1 MTEAGSVSGT
11 SGQGVSGQ
19 NSSTIREFA
28 AGGASDRSTT
38 ASSRLPNF
46 FVIGAPRSGTTSL
59 YEYLDAHPD
68 VFMSTVKEPD
78 FFIHPSLALAHPL
91 GGTERAD
98 LDTDAAQFEELA
110 KDLQTYRSLFAGAA
124 RQARVGE
131 ASAIYLGNPIAPWHL
146 RGYVPDAKL
155 IAVLRNPTER
165 AFSHLV
171 HAKRI
176 YAEHGQTSAIG
187 AEGMSVDDAF
197 EVAVDKA
204 LRDGPFDE
212 TKSDPEVWVQSGFY
226 HLHLTRFLSYFPAE
240 QLKVFLFEDLSQRPR
255 EVMQEIFGFLG
266 IDDSFELPTT
276 EAFNASVVPR
286 NQRLFS
292 LFTTKNPLMR
302 KARAIAPTNVR
313 ALALRTRNRVLG
325 SGKPPPDLGL
335 GNKLDAIYREDI
347 LALQHHLGRD
357 LSGWLSEGSGG
368 EIASR

>member
-1 MTEAGSVSGT
+1 MAEVGGVSEATV
-11 SGQGVSGQ
+11 QRVSGQ
-19 NSSTIREFA
+19 NGSTGTEAAAEPSSE
-28 AGGASDRSTT
+28 GSTT
-38 ASSRLPNF
+38 TTGRLPNF
-46 FVIGAPRSGTTSL
+46 FIIGAPRSGTTSL
-59 YEYLDAHPD
+59 YEYLAAHPD
-68 VFMSTVKEPD
+68 VYMSTVKEPD
-78 FFIHPSLALAHPL
+78 FFIRPSLALAHPL

-98 LDTDAAQFEELA
+98 LDVDAARFEELA
-110 KDLQTYRSLFAGAA
+110 KDLRWYRPLFAGAA

-146 RGYVPDAKL
+146 RGYRPDAKL

-176 YAEHGQTSAIG
+176 YTEHGQVGATG

-197 EVAVDKA
+197 GAAVETA

-255 EVMQEIFGFLG
+255 ELMQEIFGFLG
-266 IDDSFELPTT
+266 IDDTFELPTT

-286 NQRLFS
+286 SQRLFS
-292 LFTTKNPLMR
+292 LFTTKNSLMR
-302 KARAIAPTNVR
+302 KARALAPTKVR
-313 ALALRTRNRVLG
+313 AFALRTRNRLLAA
-325 SGKPPPDLGL
+325 GKPPLDPGL
-335 GNKLDAIYREDI
+335 GSKLDAIYREDI
-347 LALQHHLGRD
+347 LRLQDHLGRD
-357 LSGWLSEGSGG
+357 LSGWLGQGSGG
-368 EIASR
+368 QPAS

>member
-1 MTEAGSVSGT
+1 MVEAGGERELSNESGRRENGST
-11 SGQGVSGQ
+11 GTVTAPSG
-19 NSSTIREFA
+19 RR
-28 AGGASDRSTT
+28 GGAT
-38 ASSRLPNF
+38 ASSWLPNF

-98 LDTDAAQFEELA
+98 LDADAARLEELA
-110 KDLQTYRSLFAGAA
+110 KHLQSYRALFAGASG
-124 RQARVGE
+124 QARVGE
-131 ASAIYLGNPIAPWHL
+131 ASAIYLGNPLAPWHL

-176 YAEHGQTSAIG
+176 YAEHGQVSAIG

-197 EVAVDKA
+197 AAAVDKA

-212 TKSDPEVWVQSGFY
+212 TTSDPEVWVQSGFY

-240 QLKVFLFEDLSQRPR
+240 QLKVFLFEDLAQRPR
-255 EVMQEIFGFLG
+255 EVMREIYGFLG
-266 IDDSFELPTT
+266 IDDTFELPTT

-286 NQRLFS
+286 SQRLFS
-292 LFTTKNPLMR
+292 FFTTKNSLMR
-302 KARAIAPTNVR
+302 KAKALAPTKVR
-313 ALALRTRNRVLG
+313 GMALRTRNRLLG
-325 SGKPPPDLGL
+325 SAKPPPDPGL
-335 GNKLDAIYREDI
+335 GSKLDAIYRDDI
-347 LALQHHLGRD
+347 LALQDHLGRD
-357 LSGWLSEGSGG
+357 LSAWLSQGSDGQPAG
-368 EIASR
+368 